1 MEDWLASPGHKK
13 NILLPEYEGIGAGVF
28 PTTYGSLARVELFHA
43 KK

>member
-13 NILLPEYEGIGAGVF
+13 NILFPEYEGIGVGVF
-28 PTTYGSLARVELFHA
+28 PTTNGSAWVELFHA